1 MAFNSQGIVLPK
13 LNDIRI
19 NNGRAVWPTPQH

>member
-13 LNDIRI
+13 LNDITI
-19 NNGRAVWPTPQH
+19 NNGRAAWPIQQH